1 MAPDSQ
7 RDPRTGRPFRFDYES
22 PVLRF
27 GAGST
32 RELGDELGAQDLDS
46 ALVVTG
52 STVGTTPAV
61 MDPVRAGLGDRLAG
75 VFAETTPDKR
85 LATAF
90 DAADRFAEAGADA
103 FVAVGGGSSID
114 VAKVASVLVAGG
126 EPREAVFRA
135 FADTGTIPLPDG
147 DLPPVLAVP
156 TTLAGADVSQVAGI
170 TAGPESVPIDEETGG
185 GVGDRRLLP
194 AAVVA
199 DPDLAAT
206 TPESVLAG
214 SAMNGFDKGVETLY
228 AADATPVTDATA
240 SRGLGLLADGLRDLG
255 ATGPTP
261 ETLEPVLEGLLL
273 VQYGISRPDG
283 STLSL
288 IHAFGHGLTRTGT
301 LQQGVAHAIV
311 APHVLAYLFDE
322 VDGRRALLADA
333 LGVATADDEDDD
345 PAAAVVREVEAV
357 RDALGLPSRL
367 RDVDGPEPDEF
378 PAVAE
383 ATVADAFVANAPP
396 PLDFTVA
403 DAEAILDAAW

>member
-1 MAPDSQ
+1 MAPDSESTS
-7 RDPRTGRPFRFDYES
+7 RTGGPFRFDYES

-27 GAGST
+27 GTGTT
-32 RELGDELGAQDLDS
+32 RDLGDELAGSGLGD

-52 STVGTTPAV
+52 STVGSTPAV
-61 MDPVRAGLGDRLAG
+61 MDPVREGLGDRLAG
-75 VFAETTPDKR
+75 VFDETTPEKR

-90 DAADRFAEAGADA
+90 DAADRFAATGADA

-114 VAKVASVLVAGG
+114 VAKVASVLAASD
-126 EPREAVFRA
+126 EQKEAVFRA
-135 FADTGTIPLPDG
+135 FDDTGTIPLPDG
-147 DLPPVLAVP
+147 DLPPVVAVP

-170 TAGPESVPIDEETGG
+170 TAGPESGFVDEASGG
-185 GVGDRRLLP
+185 GVGDRRLMP

-199 DPDLAAT
+199 DPELAAT

-214 SAMNGFDKGVETLY
+214 SAMNGFDKGIETLY
-228 AADATPVTDATA
+228 AANATPVTDATA

-255 ATGPTP
+255 ETGPTP

-301 LQQGVAHAIV
+301 LQQGVAHAVV
-311 APHVLAYLFDE
+311 APHVLDYLFDE
-322 VDGRRALLADA
+322 VDARRDLLADA
-333 LGVATADDEDDD
+333 LGVADTDN
-345 PAAAVVREVEAV
+345 PAAAVVEEIGAV
-357 RDALGLPSRL
+357 RDSLGLPSRL
-367 RDVDGPEPDEF
+367 RGVDGPEPEDF

-383 ATVADAFVANAPP
+383 ATVADSFVANAPP
-396 PLDFTVA
+396 DLDFTVA
-403 DAEAILDAAW
+403 DAETILDAAW

>member
-7 RDPRTGRPFRFDYES
+7 REDRDARTGAPFRFDYES

-27 GAGST
+27 GTGSA
-32 RELGDELGAQDLDS
+32 RDLGDELATQDLES

-52 STVGTTPAV
+52 STVGDTPAV
-61 MDPVRAGLGDRLAG
+61 MDPVEAGLGGRLAG

-90 DAADRFAEAGADA
+90 DAADRLAETGADA

-114 VAKVASVLVAGG
+114 VAKVASVLAAAD
-126 EPREAVFRA
+126 ESQEAVFDA
-135 FADTGTIPLPDG
+135 FAETGTIPFPDG
-147 DLPPVLAVP
+147 DLPPVVAVP

-170 TAGPESVPIDEETGG
+170 TAGPDSGFVDEVSGG
-185 GVGDRRLLP
+185 GVGDRRLMP

-199 DPDLAAT
+199 DPALAAT
-206 TPESVLAG
+206 TPASVLAG

-228 AADATPVTDATA
+228 AANATPVTDATA
-240 SRGLGLLADGLRDLG
+240 SRGLGLLAGGLRELG
-255 ATGPTP
+255 ETGPTP

-301 LQQGVAHAIV
+301 LQQGVAHAVV
-311 APHVLAYLFDE
+311 APHVLEYLFDE
-322 VDGRRALLADA
+322 VDGRSDLLADA
-333 LGVATADDEDDD
+333 LGAAEADD
-345 PAAAVVREVEAV
+345 PAAAVVREAEAV

-367 RDVDGPEPDEF
+367 RDVDGPEPADF
-378 PAVAE
+378 PAAAE

-396 PLDFTVA
+396 ALEFTA
-403 DAEAILDAAW
+403 EDAEAVLDAAW

>member
-1 MAPDSQ
+1 MALHSD
-7 RDPRTGRPFRFDYES
+7 RDHRSGRPFRFDYES

-32 RELGDELGAQDLDS
+32 RDLGDELAAQDLDG

-52 STVGTTPAV
+52 STVGSTQAV
-61 MDPVRAGLGDRLAG
+61 MDPVREGLGDRLAG
-75 VFAETTPDKR
+75 VFDETTPEKR
-85 LATAF
+85 LGTAF
-90 DAADRFAEAGADA
+90 DAADRFAETGADA

-114 VAKVASVLVAGG
+114 VAKVASVLAAS
-126 EPREAVFRA
+126 EDSKEAVFRA
-135 FADTGTIPLPDG
+135 FEETGTIPFPDG
-147 DLPPVLAVP
+147 SLPPVVAVP

-170 TAGPESVPIDEETGG
+170 TAGPESGFVDEEHGG
-185 GVGDRRLLP
+185 GVSDRRLMP

-206 TPESVLAG
+206 TPESVLVG
-214 SAMNGFDKGVETLY
+214 SAMNGFDKGLETLY
-228 AADATPVTDATA
+228 AANATPVTDATA
-240 SRGLGLLADGLRDLG
+240 SRSLGLLADGLREFG
-255 ATGPTP
+255 ANGPTP
-261 ETLEPVLEGLLL
+261 ETLEPILEGLLL

-301 LQQGVAHAIV
+301 LQQGVAHAVV
-311 APHVLAYLFDE
+311 APHVLDYLFEE
-322 VDGRRALLADA
+322 VDGRRDLLADA
-333 LGVATADDEDDD
+333 LGVADADDT
-345 PAAAVVREVEAV
+345 AAAVVRAVEAV

-367 RDVDGPEPDEF
+367 RDVDGPERGDF

-383 ATVADAFVANAPP
+383 ATVADSFVANAPP
-396 PLDFTVA
+396 DLDFTTA

>member
-1 MAPDSQ
+1 MAGDAD
-7 RDPRTGRPFRFDYES
+7 DPRAGAPFRFDYES

-32 RELGDELGAQDLDS
+32 RELGDELAARGLDG

-52 STVGTTPAV
+52 ATVGTTPAV
-61 MDPVRAGLGDRLAG
+61 MDPVRTGLGDRLAG

-90 DAADRFAEAGADA
+90 DAADRFAAAGADA
-103 FVAVGGGSSID
+103 LVAVGGGSSID
-114 VAKVASVLVAGG
+114 VAKVASVLAASGA
-126 EPREAVFRA
+126 PRADVFRA
-135 FADTGTIPLPDG
+135 FEDTGTIPLTDG
-147 DLPPVLAVP
+147 DLPPVVAVP

-170 TAGPESVPIDEETGG
+170 TAGPESGSVDEASGG
-185 GVGDRRLLP
+185 GVGDRRLMP

-199 DPDLAAT
+199 DPELAAT

-214 SAMNGFDKGVETLY
+214 SAMNGFDKGIETLY
-228 AADATPVTDATA
+228 AANTTPVTDATA
-240 SRGLGLLADGLRDLG
+240 SRGLGLLADGLRALG
-255 ATGPTP
+255 GTGPTP
-261 ETLEPVLEGLLL
+261 DTLEPVLEGLLL

-311 APHVLAYLFDE
+311 APHVLEYLFGE
-322 VDGRRALLADA
+322 VDGRRDLLADA
-333 LGVATADDEDDD
+333 LGVADEAD
-345 PAAAVVREVEAV
+345 PAAAVVREVESV

-367 RDVDGPEPDEF
+367 RDVDGPGPEDF
-378 PAVAE
+378 PAVAS
-383 ATVADAFVANAPP
+383 ATAADGFVANAPP
-396 PLDFTVA
+396 ALAFTAA
-403 DAEAILDAAW
+403 DAEAVLDAAW

>member
-1 MAPDSQ
+1 MASDSQ
-7 RDPRTGRPFRFDYES
+7 RDPRAGRPFRFDYES

-32 RELGDELGAQDLDS
+32 RDLGDELAAQGLDS

-52 STVGTTPAV
+52 STVGSTPAV
-61 MDPVRAGLGDRLAG
+61 MDPVRGGLRGQLAG
-75 VFAETTPDKR
+75 VFAETTPEKR

-90 DAADRFAEAGADA
+90 DAADRFTEAGADV

-114 VAKVASVLVAGG
+114 VAKVASVLAAS
-126 EPREAVFRA
+126 EESKAAVFRA
-135 FADTGTIPLPDG
+135 FEDTHTIPFPDG
-147 DLPPVLAVP
+147 DLPPVVAVP

-170 TAGPESVPIDEETGG
+170 TAGPESGFVDDEIGG

-206 TPESVLAG
+206 TPESVLVG
-214 SAMNGFDKGVETLY
+214 SAMNGFDKGIETLY
-228 AADATPVTDATA
+228 AANATPVTDATA
-240 SRGLGLLADGLRDLG
+240 SRGLGLLADGLRELG
-255 ATGPTP
+255 ETGPTP

-311 APHVLAYLFDE
+311 APHVLDYLFDE
-322 VDGRRALLADA
+322 VDGRRDLLADA
-333 LGVATADDEDDD
+333 LGVAGTDD
-345 PAAAVVREVEAV
+345 PAVAVVREVEAV
-357 RDALGLPSRL
+357 RDALDLPSRL
-367 RDVDGPEPDEF
+367 RDVDGPEPEGF
-378 PAVAE
+378 QATAE
-383 ATVADAFVANAPP
+383 ATVADAFVANAPAD
-396 PLDFTVA
+396 LDFTTA

>member
-1 MAPDSQ
+1 MAGSD
-7 RDPRTGRPFRFDYES
+7 DRTGRPFRFDYES

-32 RELGDELGAQDLDS
+32 TDLGDELAAHGLDS

-52 STVGTTPAV
+52 STVGSTPAV
-61 MDPVRAGLGDRLAG
+61 MDPVREGLGDRLAG

-85 LATAF
+85 LSTAF
-90 DAADRFAEAGADA
+90 DAADRFAETGADA

-114 VAKVASVLVAGG
+114 VAKVASVLVDA
-126 EPREAVFRA
+126 EKPKEAVFRA
-135 FADTGTIPLPDG
+135 FQDTHTVRLPDG
-147 DLPPVLAVP
+147 DLPPVVAVP

-170 TAGPESVPIDEETGG
+170 TAGPASGFVDEASGG
-185 GVGDRRLLP
+185 GVGDRRLMP

-199 DPDLAAT
+199 DPELAAT

-228 AADATPVTDATA
+228 AANATPVTDATA

-255 ATGPTP
+255 ETGATP
-261 ETLEPVLEGLLL
+261 ETLAPVLEGLLL

-311 APHVLAYLFDE
+311 APHVLEYLFDE
-322 VDGRRALLADA
+322 VDGRRYLLADA
-333 LGVATADDEDDD
+333 LGVQQSDDL
-345 PAAAVVREVEAV
+345 AAAVVGEVEAV
-357 RDALGLPSRL
+357 RDALDLPSRL
-367 RDVDGPEPDEF
+367 RDVDGPEPADF

-383 ATVADAFVANAPP
+383 ATVADSFVANAPP
-396 PLDFTVA
+396 ALDFTA
-403 DAEAILDAAW
+403 EDAEAVLDAAW

>member
-1 MAPDSQ
+1 
-7 RDPRTGRPFRFDYES
+7 
-22 PVLRF
+22 
-27 GAGST
+27 
-32 RELGDELGAQDLDS
+32 
-46 ALVVTG
+46 
-52 STVGTTPAV
+52 
-61 MDPVRAGLGDRLAG
+61 MDPVREGWGDRLAG
-75 VFAETTPDKR
+75 VFDETTPDKR

-90 DAADRFAEAGADA
+90 DAADRFAETGADA

-114 VAKVASVLVAGG
+114 VAKVASVLAASD
-126 EPREAVFRA
+126 EPRAATFDA
-135 FADTGTIPLPDG
+135 FDDTGTIPLPDG
-147 DLPPVLAVP
+147 GLAPVVAVP

-170 TAGPESVPIDEETGG
+170 TAGPESGFVEEESGG
-185 GVGDRRLLP
+185 GVGDRRLMP

-199 DPDLAAT
+199 DPELAAT

-228 AADATPVTDATA
+228 AANATPVTDATA
-240 SRGLGLLADGLRDLG
+240 SRGLGLLADGLRALG
-255 ATGPTP
+255 ETGPTP

-311 APHVLAYLFDE
+311 APHVLEYLFDE

-333 LGVATADDEDDD
+333 LEVAADDDDDGDENTAD
-345 PAAAVVREVEAV
+345 PASAVVREVEAV

-367 RDVDGPEPDEF
+367 RDVDGPEPADF

-383 ATVADAFVANAPP
+383 ATVADSFVANAPP
-396 PLDFTVA
+396 DLAFTTD

>member
-1 MAPDSQ
+1 MDATADD
-7 RDPRTGRPFRFDYES
+7 RAGDPFRFDYES

-32 RELGDELGAQDLDS
+32 RDLGDELAAHGLDS

-52 STVGTTPAV
+52 STVGSTAAV
-61 MDPVRAGLGDRLAG
+61 MDPVREGLGDRLAG

-90 DAADRFAEAGADA
+90 DAADRLAETGADA
-103 FVAVGGGSSID
+103 LVAVGGGSSID
-114 VAKVASVLVAGG
+114 VAKVASALAASE
-126 EPREAVFRA
+126 EPRESVFRA
-135 FADTGTIPLPDG
+135 FDDTGTIPVPDG
-147 DLPPVLAVP
+147 DLPPVVAVP

-170 TAGPESVPIDEETGG
+170 TAGPGSGFVDEESGG

-199 DPDLAAT
+199 DPELAAT

-214 SAMNGFDKGVETLY
+214 SAMNGFDKGIETLY
-228 AADATPVTDATA
+228 AANATPVTDATA
-240 SRGLGLLADGLRDLG
+240 SRGLGLLADGLRELG

-261 ETLEPVLEGLLL
+261 ETMEPVLEGLLL

-311 APHVLAYLFDE
+311 APHVLDYLFGE
-322 VDGRRALLADA
+322 VDGRRDLLAEA
-333 LGVATADDEDDD
+333 LGVGDTDD
-345 PAAAVVREVEAV
+345 PAAAVVEEVEAV
-357 RDALGLPSRL
+357 RDSLGLPSRL
-367 RDVDGPEPDEF
+367 RDVDGPEPTDF
-378 PAVAE
+378 RAIAE
-383 ATVADAFVANAPP
+383 ATVADAFVANAPTD
-396 PLDFTVA
+396 LDVTTE
-403 DAEAILDAAW
+403 DAEAVLDAAW

>member
-1 MAPDSQ
+1 MDASADD
-7 RDPRTGRPFRFDYES
+7 RAGDPFRFDYES

-32 RELGDELGAQDLDS
+32 RDLGDELAARGLDG

-52 STVGTTPAV
+52 STVGSTAAV
-61 MDPVRAGLGDRLAG
+61 MDPVREGLGDRLAG

-85 LATAF
+85 LATAV
-90 DAADRFAEAGADA
+90 DAADSLAETGADA
-103 FVAVGGGSSID
+103 LVAVGGGSSID
-114 VAKVASVLVAGG
+114 VAKVASVLAASGG
-126 EPREAVFRA
+126 SERAVFRA
-135 FADTGTIPLPDG
+135 FADTGTIPVPDG
-147 DLPPVLAVP
+147 DLRPVLAVP

-170 TAGPESVPIDEETGG
+170 TAGPESGLVDEELGG

-199 DPDLAAT
+199 DPELAAT

-228 AADATPVTDATA
+228 AANATPVTDATA
-240 SRGLGLLADGLRDLG
+240 SRGLGLLADGLRELG
-255 ATGPTP
+255 ETGPTP
-261 ETLEPVLEGLLL
+261 ETLGPVLEGLLL

-311 APHVLAYLFDE
+311 APHVLDFLFDE
-322 VDGRRALLADA
+322 VDGRRGLLADA
-333 LGVATADDEDDD
+333 LGVEDAED
-345 PAAAVVREVEAV
+345 PAAAAVGEVEAV
-357 RDALGLPSRL
+357 RDSLGLPTRL
-367 RDVDGPEPDEF
+367 RDVDGPEPADF

-396 PLDFTVA
+396 DLDFTTE
-403 DAEAILDAAW
+403 DAEAVLDAAW

>member
-1 MAPDSQ
+1 MDASADD
-7 RDPRTGRPFRFDYES
+7 RAGDPFRFDYGS

-32 RELGDELGAQDLDS
+32 RDLGDELAAHGLDG

-52 STVGTTPAV
+52 STVGSTAAV
-61 MDPVRAGLGDRLAG
+61 MDPVREGLGDRLAG

-85 LATAF
+85 LATAV
-90 DAADRFAEAGADA
+90 DAADSLAETGADA
-103 FVAVGGGSSID
+103 LVAVGGGSSID
-114 VAKVASVLVAGG
+114 VAKVASVLTASGRS
-126 EPREAVFRA
+126 ERAVFRA
-135 FADTGTIPLPDG
+135 FADTGTIPVPDG

-170 TAGPESVPIDEETGG
+170 TAGPESGLVDEELGG

-199 DPDLAAT
+199 DPELAAT

-228 AADATPVTDATA
+228 AANATPVTDATA
-240 SRGLGLLADGLRDLG
+240 SRGLGLLADGLRELG
-255 ATGPTP
+255 ETGPTP
-261 ETLEPVLEGLLL
+261 ETLGPVLEGLLL

-311 APHVLAYLFDE
+311 APHVLDYLFDE
-322 VDGRRALLADA
+322 VDGRRDLLADA
-333 LGVATADDEDDD
+333 LGVADAED
-345 PAAAVVREVEAV
+345 PAAAAVGEVEAV
-357 RDALGLPSRL
+357 RDSLGLPTRL
-367 RDVDGPEPDEF
+367 RDVDGPEPADF

-396 PLDFTVA
+396 DLDFTTE
-403 DAEAILDAAW
+403 DAEAVLDAAW

>member
-1 MAPDSQ
+1 MAPD

-22 PVLRF
+22 SVLRF

-32 RELGDELGAQDLDS
+32 RDLGDELDAHDLDS

-52 STVGTTPAV
+52 STVGDTPAV
-61 MDPVRAGLGDRLAG
+61 MDPVREGLDDRLAG
-75 VFAETTPDKR
+75 VFAETTPEKR

-90 DAADRFAEAGADA
+90 EAADRFAETGADA

-114 VAKVASVLVAGG
+114 VAKVASVLAAS
-126 EPREAVFRA
+126 EQSKEAVFRA
-135 FADTGTIPLPDG
+135 FEDTGTIPFPDG
-147 DLPPVLAVP
+147 DLPPVVAVP

-170 TAGPESVPIDEETGG
+170 TAGPDSGFVDEESGG
-185 GVGDRRLLP
+185 GVGDRRLMP
-194 AAVVA
+194 TAVVA
-199 DPDLAAT
+199 DPELAAT

-214 SAMNGFDKGVETLY
+214 SAMNGFDKGIETLY
-228 AADATPVTDATA
+228 AANATPVTDATA
-240 SRGLGLLADGLRDLG
+240 SRGLGLLADGLRKLG
-255 ATGPTP
+255 ETGPTP

-288 IHAFGHGLTRTGT
+288 VHAFGHGLTRTGA

-311 APHVLAYLFDE
+311 APHVLDYLFDE
-322 VDGRRALLADA
+322 VDGRRGLLADA
-333 LGVATADDEDDD
+333 LGVRDADD

-357 RDALGLPSRL
+357 RDALGLPGRL
-367 RDVDGPEPDEF
+367 RDVDGPDPADF

-383 ATVADAFVANAPP
+383 ATVADSFVANAPP
-396 PLDFTVA
+396 GLEFTTA
-403 DAEAILDAAW
+403 DAEAVLEAAW

>member
-1 MAPDSQ
+1 MDASADD
-7 RDPRTGRPFRFDYES
+7 RAGDPFRFDYES

-32 RELGDELGAQDLDS
+32 RDLGDELAAHGLDG

-52 STVGTTPAV
+52 STVGSTAAV
-61 MDPVRAGLGDRLAG
+61 MDPVREGLGDRLAG

-85 LATAF
+85 LATAV
-90 DAADRFAEAGADA
+90 DAADSLAETGADA
-103 FVAVGGGSSID
+103 LVAVGGGSSID
-114 VAKVASVLVAGG
+114 VAKVASVLAASGG
-126 EPREAVFRA
+126 SERAVFRA
-135 FADTGTIPLPDG
+135 FADTGTIPVPDG
-147 DLPPVLAVP
+147 DLRPVLAVP

-170 TAGPESVPIDEETGG
+170 TAGPESGLVDEELGG

-199 DPDLAAT
+199 DPELAAT

-228 AADATPVTDATA
+228 AANATPVTDATA
-240 SRGLGLLADGLRDLG
+240 SRGLGLLADGLRELG
-255 ATGPTP
+255 ETGPTP
-261 ETLEPVLEGLLL
+261 ETLGPVLEGLLL

-311 APHVLAYLFDE
+311 APHVLDFLFDE
-322 VDGRRALLADA
+322 VDGRRDLLADA
-333 LGVATADDEDDD
+333 LGVEDAED
-345 PAAAVVREVEAV
+345 PAAAAVGEVEAV
-357 RDALGLPSRL
+357 RDSLGLPTRL
-367 RDVDGPEPDEF
+367 RDVDGPEPADF

-396 PLDFTVA
+396 DLDFTTE
-403 DAEAILDAAW
+403 DAEAVLDAAW